1 MQTKNFFCLIHLI
14 FLTKYLLLSKTK
26 GSNLKTILTN
36 TFKSVVFCFPLQL
49 PVMFVRSCFGYV
61 MLKVAQYDTND
72 ANVYEG
78 FH

>member
-1 MQTKNFFCLIHLI
+1 MQTKNFFFLIHLI
-14 FLTKYLLLSKTK
+14 CLTKYLLLSKTK
-26 GSNLKTILTN
+26 GSNLKTILTS
-36 TFKSVVFCFPLQL
+36 TFKSVVFCSPLQL
-49 PVMFVRSCFGYV
+49 PIMFVRSCLGYV